1 MKNIVGQTPRGN
13 DFFPRNRIINL
24 IYRRL
29 DAGSHIFMAAP
40 RRVGKTSIMRFLE
53 DNPREGYHF
62 VYIIT
67 EAAHSSED
75 FYQKLLEEI
84 LKSSAISKLA
94 KKKESIAKLM
104 GGIFERIEKIKLSW
118 LEVNIQ
124 KKEKETFQS
133 SFEKL
138 IAEYADADE
147 KLIIMIDE
155 FPQTVEN
162 IKSEIGAKEAEQFLR
177 LNREQRQQANANIR
191 FVYTGSIG
199 LPAVVKK
206 LTSTSVINDLNV
218 IDIPPLSPEEATEL
232 IVRLFDSYK
241 VVYKPEIIDYLLNS
255 IKWLIPFHIQLAVQE
270 LIDVYE
276 TNNIPLGIGDV
287 DKAFAQLLNVRN
299 DIYFEHYYLRLKDA
313 FPEKQCHFALQFL
326 DKLSEVDTLKIE
338 DVNAIAHKLDV
349 INDVETVLE
358 ALAYD
363 GYIHFDNF
371 AKAYRFNS
379 YLLQKW
385 WNKKNPHS

>member
-1 MKNIVGQTPRGN
+1 MKNIVGQSPRGK
-13 DFFPRNRIINL
+13 DFFPRTKIINL

-62 VYIIT
+62 VYVIT
-67 EAAHSSED
+67 EAANSSET

-84 LKSSAISKLA
+84 LKSTAISKLV
-94 KKKESIAKLM
+94 KRKESIAKLM
-104 GGIFERIEKIKLSW
+104 TGIFERIEKIKLSW
-118 LEVNIQ
+118 LEVGLQ

-138 IAEYADADE
+138 IAEYTDTDE

-162 IKSEIGAKEAEQFLR
+162 IKSKLGDKEAEQFLR
-177 LNREQRQQANANIR
+177 LNREQRQQANPNVR
-191 FVYTGSIG
+191 FIYTGSIG

-218 IDIPPLSPEEATEL
+218 IDIPPLSPEEANEL
-232 IVRLFDSYK
+232 IVRLFESYK
-241 VVYKPEIIDYLLNS
+241 VQYNSGIIDYLLS
-255 IKWLIPFHIQLAVQE
+255 TIKWLIPFHIQLAVQE

-276 TNNIPLGIGDV
+276 TTNTPLSNSDV

-299 DIYFEHYYLRLKDA
+299 DIYFEHYYLRLKLA
-313 FPEKQCHFALQFL
+313 FPENQHQFALTLL
-326 DKLSEVDTLKIE
+326 DKISDEDTLSQDLVMDLAQKMNV
-338 DVNAIAHKLDV
+338 VNEQESV
-349 INDVETVLE
+349 VE
-358 ALAYD
+358 ALVYD
-363 GYIHFDNF
+363 GYIHFDTF

-385 WNKKNPHS
+385 WNKKNPH

>member
-13 DFFPRNRIINL
+13 DFFPRTRIMNL

-29 DAGSHIFMAAP
+29 DASSHIFMAAP

-62 VYIIT
+62 VYVIT
-67 EAAHSSED
+67 ETADSSEA

-94 KKKESIAKLM
+94 KSKDSIARLM
-104 GGIFERIEKIKLSW
+104 TGVFERIEKIKLSW
-118 LEVNIQ
+118 LEIGIQ
-124 KKEKETFQS
+124 KKEKDTFQL

-138 IAEYADADE
+138 IAEYGETND

-162 IKSEIGAKEAEQFLR
+162 IKTAIGAKEAEQFLR

-206 LTSTSVINDLNV
+206 STSTSVINDLNV
-218 IDIPPLSPEEATEL
+218 IDIPPLSPEEATQL
-232 IVRLFDSYK
+232 IVSLFDSYK
-241 VVYKPEIIDYLLNS
+241 VEYDSKVISYLLSS
-255 IKWLIPFHIQLAVQE
+255 IKWLIPFHIQLAIQE
-270 LIDVYE
+270 LIDVFE
-276 TNNIPLGIGDV
+276 TTNTPLSTADV
-287 DKAFAQLLNVRN
+287 DKALAQMLNVRN

-313 FPEKQCHFALQFL
+313 FPEKQCQFALDLL
-326 DKLSEVDTLKIE
+326 DKISKKDTLTANSVHDLANQCAVE
-338 DVNAIAHKLDV
+338 
-349 INDVETVLE
+349 NDYETVVE
-358 ALAYD
+358 ALVYD
-363 GYIHFDNF
+363 GYIHFDTF
-371 AKAYRFNS
+371 TKAYRFNS
-379 YLLQKW
+379 HLLQKW
-385 WNKKNPHS
+385 WNKKNPH

>member
-1 MKNIVGQTPRGN
+1 MKNIVGQTPRGS
-13 DFFPRNRIINL
+13 DFFPRTRIINL

-53 DNPREGYHF
+53 DNPRKGYHF

-67 EAAHSSED
+67 EAAHSSES

-84 LKSSAISKLA
+84 LKSPAIGKLA
-94 KKKESIAKLM
+94 KSKESIAKLM
-104 GGIFERIEKIKLSW
+104 TGIFERIEKIKLSW
-118 LEVNIQ
+118 LEVNIN

-162 IKSEIGAKEAEQFLR
+162 IKSAIGAKEAEQFLR
-177 LNREQRQQANANIR
+177 LNREQRQQANSNIR
-191 FVYTGSIG
+191 FIYTGSIG

-218 IDIPPLSPEEATEL
+218 IDIPPLSIDEANEL
-232 IVRLFDSYK
+232 VVKLFKSYSVEYDSK
-241 VVYKPEIIDYLLNS
+241 VIEYLLSS

-276 TNNIPLGIGDV
+276 TTGTPLSIGDV
-287 DKAFAQLLNVRN
+287 DKAFTQLLNVRN

-313 FPEKQCHFALQFL
+313 FPEKQCQFALDLL
-326 DKLSEVDTLKIE
+326 DKISEVDTLSP
-338 DVNAIAHKLDV
+338 DLVNDLAHKHDV
-349 INDVETVLE
+349 VNDQETVVE
-358 ALAYD
+358 ALMYD
-363 GYIHFDNF
+363 GYIHFDTF
-371 AKAYRFNS
+371 TKAYRFNS
-379 YLLQKW
+379 HLLQKW
-385 WNKKNPHS
+385 WNKKNPH

>member
-13 DFFPRNRIINL
+13 DFFPRTRIINL

-62 VYIIT
+62 AYIIT
-67 EAAHSSED
+67 EAAHSSEA
-75 FYQKLLEEI
+75 FYQKFLEEI
-84 LKSSAISKLA
+84 LKSKAIGKLA
-94 KKKESIAKLM
+94 KSKESVAKLM
-104 GGIFERIEKIKLSW
+104 KGIFERIEKIKLSW
-118 LEVNIQ
+118 LEIDIQ

-155 FPQTVEN
+155 FPQTIEN
-162 IKSEIGAKEAEQFLR
+162 IKSAIGTKEAEQFLR
-177 LNREQRQQANANIR
+177 LNREQRQQANPNIR

-218 IDIPPLSPEEATEL
+218 IDIPPLSPDEAKDL
-232 IVRLFDSYK
+232 IVRLFKSYN
-241 VVYKPEIIDYLLNS
+241 VEYNAEIIDYLLSS

-270 LIDVYE
+270 LIDVFE
-276 TNNIPLGIGDV
+276 TTNTPLSIGDV
-287 DKAFAQLLNVRN
+287 DKAFTQLLNVRN

-313 FPEKQCHFALQFL
+313 FPEKQCEFALALL
-326 DKLSEVDTLKIE
+326 DKISDENTLTA
-338 DVNAIAHKLDV
+338 DNL
-349 INDVETVLE
+349 INLANKCAVANEQEAVVE
-358 ALAYD
+358 ALIYD
-363 GYIHFDNF
+363 GYIHFDTF

-385 WNKKNPHS
+385 WNKKNPH